1 LFVFIRTRF
10 ERPSDRVV
18 WIALARL
25 LLARKQTNAE
35 AIARC
40 AVVVASLFDAFASS
54 SFPSATRDS
63 LTGRWIHGRCVVQRR
78 K

>member
-1 LFVFIRTRF
+1 M
-10 ERPSDRVV
+10 
-18 WIALARL
+18 WIGLAGL

>member
-18 WIALARL
+18 WIALAGL

-63 LTGRWIHGRCVVQRR
+63 LTGRWIHGRCIVERR

>member
-1 LFVFIRTRF
+1 
-10 ERPSDRVV
+10 
-18 WIALARL
+18 
-25 LLARKQTNAE
+25 LARKQTNAE